1 MRLGR
6 RLHRRKRSNQHVRYT
21 CFRDAPAAML
31 IGTMAPDIPEC
42 AHAAG
47 DGDCMCMECHA
58 GRAMSSNVMAGRSG
72 AMRRTEGR
80 GARQA
85 KLLAGCCRY
94 QRSCWS
100 ILRLR
105 GISQR
110 TLARNGVLQ
119 DAAGVIAFPY
129 RRDGQVVNLKYRT
142 LDKRFWQVGCTPV
155 IGVPGGKGSSMP
167 CTRCPAPTA
176 IGCILAMRQV
186 KGAEKVLYGL
196 DDVKTAG
203 EIIIVEGEMD
213 KLALEEAGMT
223 NVLSVPDGAPR

>member
-1 MRLGR
+1 MDLSQGHMWLGR
-6 RLHRRKRSNQHVRYT
+6 RLHRRKRSNQHVRYS

-47 DGDCMCMECHA
+47 DGNCMCMECHA
-58 GRAMSSNVMAGRSG
+58 GRAMSSTVMAGRSG
-72 AMRRTEGR
+72 AMRGR
-80 GARQA
+80 KAEAPVKPNCSR
-85 KLLAGCCRY
+85 LLPLSAELLEY
-94 QRSCWS
+94 FAA
-100 ILRLR
+100 R

-155 IGVPGGKGSSMP
+155 IGVPGGKGSSML
-167 CTRCPAPTA
+167 CTRCPAPHHRLHPCHA
-176 IGCILAMRQV
+176 
-186 KGAEKVLYGL
+186 
-196 DDVKTAG
+196 AG
-203 EIIIVEGEMD
+203 EG
-213 KLALEEAGMT
+213 
-223 NVLSVPDGAPR
+223 R